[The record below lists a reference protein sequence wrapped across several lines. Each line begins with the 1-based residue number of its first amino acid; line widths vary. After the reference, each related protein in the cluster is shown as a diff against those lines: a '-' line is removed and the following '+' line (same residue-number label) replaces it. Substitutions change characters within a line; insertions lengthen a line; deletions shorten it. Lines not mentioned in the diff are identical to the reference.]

1 LPEEAV
7 SSNSARKT
15 PDVIALCAAHS
26 QSNHLLSDIDRRIT
40 ALPPDDPALDI
51 LWQEL
56 EAALSSQR
64 EVVSSLT
71 NTRATD
77 VAQLR
82 AKAAVLAALLRSGD
96 AGGYPVVP
104 ERTVMALALSLT
116 DDFAGWSG

>member
-1 LPEEAV
+1 V
-7 SSNSARKT
+7 GSNSAPKT

-26 QSNHLLSDIDRRIT
+26 QWNHMLSDIDRRIM
-40 ALPPDDPALDI
+40 ALSPDDSARDI

-64 EVVSSLT
+64 EVVSLLT

-96 AGGYPVVP
+96 AAGNPVVP